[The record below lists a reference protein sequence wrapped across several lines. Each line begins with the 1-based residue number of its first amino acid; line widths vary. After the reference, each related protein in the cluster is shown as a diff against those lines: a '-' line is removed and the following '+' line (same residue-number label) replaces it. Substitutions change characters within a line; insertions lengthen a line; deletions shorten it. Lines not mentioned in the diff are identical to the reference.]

1 LTGISFEDR
10 SRRYGGHTGEPIAMN
25 DDEFYL
31 KVAYALSG
39 CQLVEQELK
48 LYITEALQLVKKCID
63 KRMPFK
69 MRGEDYANASL
80 ERLIDIFRKLTD
92 NDVLVLQ
99 LSQFKVSTPQTP
111 CIEANTASARTDGV

>member
-1 LTGISFEDR
+1 MD
-10 SRRYGGHTGEPIAMN
+10 

-39 CQLVEQELK
+39 CQVVEQELK

-63 KRMPFK
+63 NRMPFN

-92 NDVLVLQ
+92 NDILFLQ
-99 LSQFKVSTPQTP
+99 LSQFFPRTV
-111 CIEANTASARTDGV
+111 IE